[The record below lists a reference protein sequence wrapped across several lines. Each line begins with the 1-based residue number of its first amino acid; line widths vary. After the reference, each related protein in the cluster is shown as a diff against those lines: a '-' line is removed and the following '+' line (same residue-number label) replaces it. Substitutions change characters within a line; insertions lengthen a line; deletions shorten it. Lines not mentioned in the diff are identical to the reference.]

1 MDIQGGRLQDDRNTA
16 AKSTKNKHFNS
27 LSISPSGLFVI
38 GGGNSKNLCLYDVT
52 NKLLLRRYA
61 ITQNRSLDGVLLKL
75 NSKNLKGEVADHEI
89 DADSDLEEDAWEV
102 RNQADMSMPGA
113 KKPNNVQV
121 VKRKTKLA
129 VRVKQIVFSPD
140 GTQFAC
146 ATTEG
151 LLIYSLAQNL
161 LNQTTFNPYDID
173 ENVTIDGI
181 INHLKQD
188 NYLSGLIMSL
198 KLNEEELIEK
208 VYGCIPIESA
218 PLISANF
225 PTNYLFRFLEF
236 L

>member
-1 MDIQGGRLQDDRNTA
+1 
-16 AKSTKNKHFNS
+16 
-27 LSISPSGLFVI
+27 
-38 GGGNSKNLCLYDVT
+38 
-52 NKLLLRRYA
+52 
-61 ITQNRSLDGVLLKL
+61 
-75 NSKNLKGEVADHEI
+75 
-89 DADSDLEEDAWEV
+89 
-102 RNQADMSMPGA
+102 MSMPGA

-151 LLIYSLAQNL
+151 LLIYSLAQTL

-188 NYLSGLIMSL
+188 SYLSALIMSL